1 MCHCEALRG
10 INRTLLLYPDLNY
23 SINMSTGS
31 CFHHCRS
38 GDEFQ
43 FTHWR
48 RNPVCLVFFFFR
60 LVLKV
65 HYCWAHHF
73 VASGFFFFL
82 SLFQSPTNLHSF
94 TSDHLRLPLSQCS
107 LPSAIDSRPLTTIPS
122 HIPQLSLR
130 LCPPR
135 LPSLVLYPSH
145 LSPLFSFHGL
155 VSVILCVCVC
165 VCVLCVGAHCHASEQ
180 VRGVQGEG
188 FG

>member
-1 MCHCEALRG
+1 MFPSLSIWRW
-10 INRTLLLYPDLNY
+10 IPIYPLKTK
-23 SINMSTGS
+23 SSVFS
-31 CFHHCRS
+31 
-38 GDEFQ
+38 
-43 FTHWR
+43 
-48 RNPVCLVFFFFR
+48 VFFFSSSVKGALLLSTSF
-60 LVLKV
+60 
-65 HYCWAHHF
+65 CCF
-73 VASGFFFFL
+73 GFFFFL